1 VKPSQAAYIPTA
13 DQTMRGHVRERQTG
27 WAAAARELQATF
39 NASPPETP
47 SPGRR
52 YITAD
57 EACADLGLE
66 PEQRKAATAALRS
79 LVSEQASGF
88 SVTKDLRAQ
97 GVRVPV
103 IKELLTRGIRMVV
116 EARAAKGVHDLYI
129 RKAKPPPGAGWM
141 PIPRGKRGGF
151 RRPKS
156 GGGFEY
162 AYPDAEGGYTSH
174 DAPAADEHV
183 ATHEEHENGTP
194 DPKVRA
200 RMEAVEKK
208 AKDAGLAF
216 TGTATARTTIKHV
229 NELEKQLDRAI
240 AQKRKREKEGAQPGD
255 APAPAPGD
263 VDATPH
269 PGQKPR
275 AKEPTAPSDDGEPST
290 QGDNRGTG
298 TEEAP
303 GASGESREEPGASPP
318 PKAEPPPRAQRER
331 RIRELAESKG
341 IAPEKLKAVLAD
353 PDYQTEE
360 GHDALIQTLEGMPDL
375 VDDLPDTVPENPA
388 ERKKLEEHAAKLEE
402 TIDRMERALS
412 IERESHKKEIAA
424 LRAAVEKLAKQP
436 TPRQAKDATDD
447 LVCAALIIFGFAAGF
462 LFAGPMGALLGGSMA
477 NHFIKT
483 GVAKSE
489 PYEPFPLSPGLYVV
503 AGSLLLVKAVAH
515 PSGSGW
521 MSVPG
526 GKKGGYRRPKSGGGY
541 EYWYAD
547 AHEAA
552 AHHDEKAASSR
563 ETAQRWRDTGA
574 KAGAIAHA
582 DERAA
587 THTEAAEAARAT
599 GSQKNTA
606 SDPGS
611 RERAGEDWTTNEAHR
626 GKRTLGADEGKVW
639 ATLADL
645 FAGIHPDES
654 GKVRLEDG
662 TTLGPETVTVRD
674 VSGNLHAIKVTVR
687 AGGEGSQRTGG
698 FLSSRPTPAIDADG
712 RVDRTKTVQKP
723 TEIVVFV
730 PHGESFLSPL
740 LEDAR
745 NTLSHELAHAM
756 DNLTGAHQ
764 KRDKAKYREHG
775 DAYYND
781 PTEIVAYRHNI
792 FRELNDPKVA
802 KQVKE
807 FRDTMTDGPEEQ
819 AEMRAYHAE
828 MRAEGS
834 QMAGMGYTGAPHLSA
849 VNVVNFL
856 DRHSSTWA
864 QVSPYLTADNRRK
877 MLVTAAAV
885 LDAHHTDTSEPQ
897 AKSLAAPAPIVAP
910 RIRGR
915 HGENEHGHRDGL
927 YPGQTLTV
935 RKGAPG
941 PKTVTVLPAGAF
953 QWGDNTYPNGR
964 QLLKAL
970 TGSDAPTATIR
981 RYFALGDD
989 NARLAKALAGALHA
1003 KHPGLLVSAYGGRV
1017 RVEGDLAAHGIQG
1030 DSTLDTTALLDVAV
1044 VQTLLAE
1051 PAP

>member
-1 VKPSQAAYIPTA
+1 MKPSHIAHIPTA
-13 DQTMRGHVRERQTG
+13 DQSMRGHVRERQTG

-39 NASPPETP
+39 SASPPATP
-47 SPGRR
+47 EPGRR

-66 PEQRKAATAALRS
+66 PEQRKAATTALRS
-79 LVSEQASGF
+79 LVAEHASGF
-88 SVTKDLRAQ
+88 SVSKDLRAQ
-97 GVRVPV
+97 GFRAPV
-103 IKELLTRGIRMVV
+103 IRELLVRGIRMVA
-116 EARAAKGVHDLYI
+116 EARAAKGVHNLYV
-129 RKAKPPPGAGWM
+129 RKAKPPQGAGWVA
-141 PIPRGKRGGF
+141 IPRGHRGGF

-174 DAPAADEHV
+174 ENPAADEHV

-200 RMEAVEKK
+200 RMEAVEAK
-208 AKDAGLAF
+208 AKAAGLAF

-229 NELEKQLDRAI
+229 NELEKQLGRAI
-240 AQKRKREKEGAQPGD
+240 AQKRKRDKEGAQPGD

-269 PGQKPR
+269 PGQKP
-275 AKEPTAPSDDGEPST
+275 APKGPTAPSDGEPVVVREKTPGEPGYRIPPRPST
-290 QGDNRGTG
+290 PSDNPGKAS
-298 TEEAP
+298 EEAP
-303 GASGESREEPGASPP
+303 GASGESREEPGASSS
-318 PKAEPPPRAQRER
+318 PKVEHSPRFQRELR
-331 RIRELAESKG
+331 VRELAASKG
-341 IAPEKLKAVLAD
+341 IEPEKLKAVLAD

-360 GHDALIQTLEGMPDL
+360 GHDALIQTLEGMPDF

-388 ERKKLEEHAAKLEE
+388 ERTKLEEHAANLEA

-424 LRAAVEKLAKQP
+424 LRAAVEKFAKQP
-436 TPRQAKDATDD
+436 TPRRAKNATDD
-447 LVCAALIIFGFAAGF
+447 VVIASLLIFGFAAGF
-462 LFAGPMGALLGGSMA
+462 LFAGPMGALLGASMA
-477 NHFIKT
+477 NHLIKT

-489 PYEPFPLSPGLYVV
+489 PYEPFQLSPGLYVV

-521 MSVPG
+521 MSIPG
-526 GKKGGYRRPKSGGGY
+526 GKRGGYRKPKSGGGY

-552 AHHDEKAASSR
+552 VHHDAKAALSR
-563 ETAQRWRDTGA
+563 STAEAFRDTGA
-574 KAGAIAHA
+574 KPGAIAHA
-582 DERAA
+582 NERAA
-587 THTEAAEAARAT
+587 THAEAAEAARAT
-599 GSQKNTA
+599 GSQKNSA

-611 RERAGEDWTTNEAHR
+611 RERAGADEGWTTNEAHR
-626 GKRTLGADEGKVW
+626 GKRTLGANEGKVW

-645 FAGIHPDES
+645 FTGVHPDES
-654 GKVRLEDG
+654 GKVYFEDG

-674 VSGNLHAIKVTVR
+674 VSGDLHAIKVTVR
-687 AGGEGSQRTGG
+687 AGGEGSQRAGG
-698 FLSSRPTPAIDADG
+698 YLSSRPTLAIDADG
-712 RVDRTKTVQKP
+712 RIDPTKTVQKP
-723 TEIVVFV
+723 IEIVVFV
-730 PHGESFLSPL
+730 PHGESFLDST

-745 NTLSHELAHAM
+745 RTLSHELAHAM

-764 KRDKAKYREHG
+764 KRDKVAYKEQG

-802 KQVKE
+802 ESVKE
-807 FRDTMTDGPEEQ
+807 PG
-819 AEMRAYHAE
+819 RA
-828 MRAEGS
+828 
-834 QMAGMGYTGAPHLSA
+834 HLSA

-856 DRHSSTWA
+856 DRHSPTWA
-864 QVSPYLTADNRRK
+864 QVSPYLTTENRRK

-885 LDAHHTDTSEPQ
+885 LDAHHTGTSEPQ
-897 AKSLAAPAPIVAP
+897 AKSLAAPALIVAP

-941 PKTVTVLPAGAF
+941 PKTVTVLPDGAF

-970 TGSDAPTATIR
+970 TGNDAPTATIR

-989 NARLAKALAGALHA
+989 NARLAKALASALHV
-1003 KHPGLLVSAYGGRV
+1003 KHPGLLVSAFGGRI
-1017 RVEGDLAAHGIQG
+1017 RVEGDLAAHGIPG
-1030 DSTLDTTALLDVAV
+1030 DSTLDTTALLDVAA

-1051 PAP
+1051 ITP